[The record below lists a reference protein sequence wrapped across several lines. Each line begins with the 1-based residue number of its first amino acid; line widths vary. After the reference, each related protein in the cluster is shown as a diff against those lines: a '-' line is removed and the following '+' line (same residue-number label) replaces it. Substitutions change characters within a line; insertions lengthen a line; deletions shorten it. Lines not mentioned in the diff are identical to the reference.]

1 MAKKSMV
8 GSIQK
13 RETQSIYNGEIELSQ
28 DELDIIDG
36 AVNPDDL
43 GFAEITQTG
52 ISFSRDL
59 TLEEWKALGIHIRQR
74 VDGFQWAIGDFINAG
89 KDEWG
94 DFYSLAS
101 DITNYSYSSLRKFA
115 MVSAGYDLFRRRNS
129 LSYSHHI
136 EALVA
141 DNPQQWLEL
150 AEENGWSVR
159 ELREEINP
167 VKELSDS
174 ARVPIYTRW
183 TEDDRAAQALSRFRK
198 EKNKRE
204 KDNWKRYAQSEI
216 ERWQRVAEEMDNE

>member
-13 RETQSIYNGEIELSQ
+13 RETQSIYNGDIELSQ
-28 DELDIIDG
+28 EELDIIDG
-36 AVNPDDL
+36 AINPDDL
-43 GFAEITQTG
+43 GYAEITQTG
-52 ISFSRDL
+52 ISFVRDL
-59 TLEEWKALGIHIRQR
+59 TLEEWKALGLHIRKR

-101 DITNYSYSSLRKFA
+101 EITNYSYSSLRKFA
-115 MVSAGYDLFRRRNS
+115 MVSAGYELFRRRNN

-150 AEENGWSVR
+150 AEEEGWSVR
-159 ELREEINP
+159 QLRDEINP
-167 VKELSDS
+167 VKDLPEPV
-174 ARVPIYTRW
+174 RVPIYTRW
-183 TEDDRAAQALSRFRK
+183 SEDDRAAQALSRFRK
-198 EKNKRE
+198 EKSKRE
-204 KDNWKRYAQSEI
+204 KNNWKRFAQSEI
-216 ERWQRVAEEMDNE
+216 ERWQRVAEEMENE